1 MSDYIIF
8 RFILD
13 YALILFGIW
22 AIAAI
27 VTNALFAEM
36 KRRPRIGASKR
47 QGKFYNIIKEG
58 LKATEGD
65 AK

>member
-13 YALILFGIW
+13 CALVLFGIW

-36 KRRPRIGASKR
+36 KSRPRLEPTKR
-47 QGKFYNIIKEG
+47 QGKFYNIIVTDGEEG
-58 LKATEGD
+58 RK
-65 AK
+65 

>member
-36 KRRPRIGASKR
+36 KRRPGRTPTER
-47 QGKFYNIIKEG
+47 QRKNDNIILRDEG
-58 LKATEGD
+58 GNVK
-65 AK
+65 

>member
-1 MSDYIIF
+1 MEEAQMSDYIIF
-8 RFILD
+8 RCIMD

-47 QGKFYNIIKEG
+47 QGKLYIHSI
-58 LKATEGD
+58 AD
-65 AK
+65 DR

>member
-13 YALILFGIW
+13 CALMLFGIW

-36 KRRPRIGASKR
+36 KRRPRLAPTKR
-47 QGKFYNIIKEG
+47 QGKFYNIIVTDGEEG
-58 LKATEGD
+58 RK
-65 AK
+65 

>member
-13 YALILFGIW
+13 CALVLFGIW

-47 QGKFYNIIKEG
+47 QRKLYIHSIEPKGENVK
-58 LKATEGD
+58 
-65 AK
+65 